1 MPAGG
6 GTSQTAV
13 VRSVGGR
20 TQTASLVTAAAA
32 AATMLVLAP
41 LLGLLPQ
48 AVLAAVVIVYS
59 IGLIDP
65 AEFVAIRKIRTME
78 FTWALA
84 AFAGVLVFGT
94 LQGIVVAIVLSLIG
108 LSSQAANPKV
118 YVIGRKR
125 GADVLRPLSPEHP
138 DDETFEGLLILRP
151 EGRLFFAN
159 AQQVGDQ
166 IRALVAEHRPQRVGA
181 RHEPRPRHRI
191 FGPADADGRRATHD
205 RRRGYGLAGG
215 GSTRTCWRASAPP
228 LAGRLG
234 RGAPAV
240 QRARGHKEI
249 YRADLGDP
257 TMMAPMETPSRL
269 DPAATRLNQFF
280 GPAADA
286 HPGLSGFS
294 LLSQGREAFIVR
306 LALADLAERSLDM
319 QYFSWDG
326 DTTGRIIVDRV
337 MKAADRGVRVRLLVD
352 DPYYKASDSVKAA
365 LDAHPN
371 VEIRLFNPL
380 TNRNWSVFDFIFDF
394 RRVNRRMHNK
404 LVVVD
409 NAAAI
414 VGGRNIGDIY
424 YGVNTIANYR
434 DLDVLAVGPVV
445 RDLSAVFERFWN
457 SSSTVPIAAIVD
469 RAHGA
474 ADLDAILVRLRE
486 EIAAADYPYPI
497 DQDLDELAAQGAEL
511 RDNLVWAHGR
521 VIADDPEAIARGQ
534 ESDDVV
540 AFIRGRVAQ
549 LKEELL
555 VESPYF
561 VLPAGARATVKALHE
576 RNVRVRV
583 LTNSLA
589 SNDMLPAHSGYAK
602 TRRPLLENGMELY
615 ELRPDTDAFRPG
627 WSLLSG
633 RSPAALH
640 TKAMAFDREAVFIGS
655 FNLDP
660 RSAVINTEA
669 GLYIESPELA
679 EKLTAYMATGV
690 LPANSYRVLLDP
702 NGEIVWETVKDGQ
715 QVRYRDE
722 PEASFRR
729 RFLAGLWK
737 LLPIESQL

>member
-1 MPAGG
+1 MRGTPFRVADMQRIGSSASSAESPALTGG
-6 GTSQTAV
+6 GPPRTLLIWLAQVLTGWATRPRPNYPRTVSTAFE
-13 VRSVGGR
+13 
-20 TQTASLVTAAAA
+20 
-32 AATMLVLAP
+32 
-41 LLGLLPQ
+41 
-48 AVLAAVVIVYS
+48 
-59 IGLIDP
+59 DP
-65 AEFVAIRKIRTME
+65 A
-78 FTWALA
+78 
-84 AFAGVLVFGT
+84 
-94 LQGIVVAIVLSLIG
+94 
-108 LSSQAANPKV
+108 
-118 YVIGRKR
+118 
-125 GADVLRPLSPEHP
+125 
-138 DDETFEGLLILRP
+138 
-151 EGRLFFAN
+151 
-159 AQQVGDQ
+159 
-166 IRALVAEHRPQRVGA
+166 
-181 RHEPRPRHRI
+181 
-191 FGPADADGRRATHD
+191 
-205 RRRGYGLAGG
+205 
-215 GSTRTCWRASAPP
+215 STR
-228 LAGRLG
+228 LG
-234 RGAPAV
+234 
-240 QRARGHKEI
+240 
-249 YRADLGDP
+249 
-257 TMMAPMETPSRL
+257 
-269 DPAATRLNQFF
+269 QFF
-280 GPAADA
+280 GPVADE

-294 LLSQGREAFIVR
+294 LLSHGREAFIVR

-319 QYFSWDG
+319 QYFVWDG
-326 DTTGRIIVDRV
+326 DTTGRIVVDRV

-371 VEIRLFNPL
+371 VEIRLFNPF
-380 TNRNWSVFDFIFDF
+380 TNRSWSDLDFIFDF

-404 LVVVD
+404 LMVAD

-445 RDLSAVFERFWN
+445 RDLSGVFDRYWN
-457 SSSTVPIAAIVD
+457 SPSTVPIAAIVD
-469 RAHGA
+469 RAYGA
-474 ADLDAILVRLRE
+474 ADLDAILIRLRE
-486 EIAAADYPYPI
+486 AIAAADYPYPI
-497 DQDLDELAAQGAEL
+497 DQDLEELAAQGAEL

-521 VIADDPEAIARGQ
+521 VIADDPESIASGKD
-534 ESDDVV
+534 SDDVV

-561 VLPAGARATVKALHE
+561 VLPARAQATVKALHE

-602 TRRPLLENGMELY
+602 TRRRLLENGMELY

-679 EKLTAYMATGV
+679 ERLTAYMATGV
-690 LPANSYRVLLDP
+690 VPANSYRVLLNP
-702 NGEIVWETVKDGQ
+702 NGEIVWETVRDGER
-715 QVRYRDE
+715 VRYRDE
-722 PEASFRR
+722 PETGFRR
-729 RFLAGLWK
+729 RFVADLLK
-737 LLPIESQL
+737 LLPIDSQL